1 MQHHRWFHLVFSLSI
16 FVTPIFNNEK
26 PGFHHVYCIY
36 LSSLSVC
43 KQAHVSAA
51 FPYCHM
57 SVSILSYHSTL
68 ESHECPPFSS
78 TYSPTAPTVDAY
90 FLQPQLMDF
99 GLNCLRRKERERKG
113 KRKKGGEMGKK
124 GRRVKGGKG
133 KIEKGRR
140 KKKRKLNFI
149 VSLQPNDFLSH
160 RTLLREG
167 I

>member
-1 MQHHRWFHLVFSLSI
+1 
-16 FVTPIFNNEK
+16 
-26 PGFHHVYCIY
+26 
-36 LSSLSVC
+36 
-43 KQAHVSAA
+43 
-51 FPYCHM
+51 
-57 SVSILSYHSTL
+57 
-68 ESHECPPFSS
+68 
-78 TYSPTAPTVDAY
+78 
-90 FLQPQLMDF
+90 MDF

-124 GRRVKGGKG
+124 GRRVKDGKG